1 MLRRHPLYFGGPDM
15 PAGLSMEDRASLL
28 EKENLLAEERDAKAR
43 EFRLESERQRKTQET
58 ELAELTKRQ
67 EAERVAA
74 IEDQEQAAAE
84 YSEDE
89 SEVSMADRDRKIT
102 GMWGALSASQEQNQN
117 NTTQD
122 LRPE

>member
-1 MLRRHPLYFGGPDM
+1 M
-15 PAGLSMEDRASLL
+15 
-28 EKENLLAEERDAKAR
+28 
-43 EFRLESERQRKTQET
+43 
-58 ELAELTKRQ
+58 AELTKRQ

>member
-1 MLRRHPLYFGGPDM
+1 MTRKHPLYFGGPDM
-15 PAGLSMEDRASLL
+15 PAGLSIEDRASLL

-43 EFRLESERQRKTQET
+43 EFQLESERQRKTQQT

-74 IEDQEQAAAE
+74 IEAQEQAAAE
-84 YSEDE
+84 YSDDTT
-89 SEVSMADRDRKIT
+89 EVAAADRERRIT
-102 GMWGALSASQEQNQN
+102 GMWGALASSQEQT
-117 NTTQD
+117 NTTED